1 MTSQGAC
8 KRWCYLGNISLELIF
23 SAVQDHLLLSFEEQ
37 KRVQYPAI
45 PGICQWI
52 LSVKIYTV
60 LNKETKLKSQISE
73 DGMENR
79 LNIDIYRERDV
90 RKCLIC
96 N

>member
-1 MTSQGAC
+1 
-8 KRWCYLGNISLELIF
+8 
-23 SAVQDHLLLSFEEQ
+23 VQDHLLLSFEEQ

-52 LSVKIYTV
+52 LSVKRYTV

-73 DGMENR
+73 DGMEKQ
-79 LNIDIYRERDV
+79 IIYIYIYIYIYRERERERDV
-90 RKCLIC
+90 RKCWIC

>member
-1 MTSQGAC
+1 M
-8 KRWCYLGNISLELIF
+8 
-23 SAVQDHLLLSFEEQ
+23 QDHLLLSFEEQ

-52 LSVKIYTV
+52 LSVKRYTV

-73 DGMENR
+73 DGMEKQ
-79 LNIDIYRERDV
+79 IFIYIYIYIERERDV
-90 RKCLIC
+90 RKCWIC

>member
-1 MTSQGAC
+1 M
-8 KRWCYLGNISLELIF
+8 
-23 SAVQDHLLLSFEEQ
+23 QDHLLLSFEEQ

-52 LSVKIYTV
+52 LSVKRYTV

-73 DGMENR
+73 DGMEKQ
-79 LNIDIYRERDV
+79 IIYIYIERERERERDV
-90 RKCLIC
+90 RKCWIC